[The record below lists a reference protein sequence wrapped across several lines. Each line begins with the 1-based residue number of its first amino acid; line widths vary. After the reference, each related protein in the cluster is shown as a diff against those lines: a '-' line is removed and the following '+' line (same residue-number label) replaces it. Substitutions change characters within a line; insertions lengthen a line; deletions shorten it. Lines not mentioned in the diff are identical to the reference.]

1 MKLQMNKYEDKYQT
15 LRLLQSLTQV
25 WGNGMKV
32 NNVRKGSSGAPTPF
46 WNNVCANAYINQKL
60 EPQDCKRAAQGCLI
74 SPGRQ

>member
-15 LRLLQSLTQV
+15 LRLLQSLAQV

-46 WNNVCANAYINQKL
+46 WNNVCANAYINLMTYTNLTYSK
-60 EPQDCKRAAQGCLI
+60 
-74 SPGRQ
+74 